1 MLTSLMEE
9 YLKNLNNLML
19 ASNRN
24 ILLLL
29 DNAPVHPC
37 IELSNVKLVFLP
49 PNTTAGTQPL
59 DAGIIKSFKYH
70 YRKQLLKHMLFE
82 LDESID
88 QNIDQNASDWV
99 KSINVAHAVN
109 WIKNAWNSVT
119 SETILNCFRHC
130 GIAPINDD
138 DIADQNDE
146 IDLEEHLSEMLSA
159 LGIQDGV
166 FLEDLETFDLVDCS
180 TDVDWE
186 NNILLVNAD
195 ELNVNHEDDDIES
208 AEQILTTWNEAKS
221 AVNALSNYCT
231 RDSDLLDAFGLFKD
245 CLARYNNLNLKQSKI
260 SAFFE

>member
-1 MLTSLMEE
+1 
-9 YLKNLNNLML
+9 ML

-29 DNAPVHPC
+29 DNAPVHPS

-70 YRKQLLKHMLFE
+70 YRKQLLKHMVFE
-82 LDESID
+82 LDES
-88 QNIDQNASDWV
+88 IDQNASDWV

-119 SETILNCFRHC
+119 SETIVNCFRHC
-130 GIAPINDD
+130 GIVPIIDD
-138 DIADQNDE
+138 NIVNQNDE
-146 IDLEEHLSEMLSA
+146 NDLEEHLIEMLSA

-166 FLEDLETFDLVDCS
+166 VLEDLETFDLADRS

-186 NNILLVNAD
+186 NNILFQEVNAD

-208 AEQILTTWNEAKS
+208 AEQILTTWSEAKS
-221 AVNALSNYCT
+221 AMNTLSNYCT

-245 CLARYNNLNLKQSKI
+245 CLARYNNQNLKQAKI
-260 SAFFE
+260 SGFFQ